1 MSFPSSRVNSDIEF
15 NPSQA
20 VQNWQ
25 IDPWIHS
32 ARISIWGSGGGAEG
46 VREEDVNNDG
56 NLAFVAYPGFNGGDT
71 TIFGITA
78 EGGRAGGRRQSGVV
92 KKNVGGRG
100 GEVNISAEYDWTN
113 LGITIDQFNGS
124 SSGIGTPES
133 PIYLRGQG
141 GTLSG
146 YRADGGIGSD
156 GNNTYVSSHYHEFD
170 NEINRTFTSTSNG
183 SLFRIDL
190 KNENA
195 DGVNGYLPPGGKH
208 YRINFLQPFENNNWT
223 FTITNVAQQA
233 AGGGF
238 GGIPY
243 SYQGSNNKTASRV
256 DIWFQTGGGGNT
268 FIREFTINATGTKP
282 GGKGKG
288 GGGGAAAQ
296 LVLTRQNLV
305 EMGFNVSPYDQDG
318 NPKSF
323 LAEIPVQVGLVGQGG
338 AAGATGGGSI
348 SSFKSRYSAKFTDP
362 VTGDPDPDNS
372 QGGTGGN
379 ENEPST
385 GGSWHET
392 VSGYRIGEPN
402 GDWTNTNP
410 IIVEEDLEYV
420 SSSTS
425 TSGFGAR
432 ARVTFLPWDI
442 GDGDLY
448 TRVLV
453 EMLNNGTGYA
463 VGDKLT
469 IPTWRDTFRSGAG
482 TPVAERLIKVQNV
495 TPPTS
500 GTSVAPDQPNEIA
513 KAGKCVIEWVE
524 TPQVYVREDSSKT
537 LIVVGQTARLK
548 WTVEGDADTL
558 TWPGADFVNGIF
570 SGQQD
575 VSPTVTTTYT
585 AQATGVGGTSSNPES
600 SYTIEVAQIPT
611 INDFASS
618 LNVSFGDEKITLT
631 YDISYCDVSAEIE
644 VYYNYTEGPNA
655 DDSPILAETITID
668 VTNVSY
674 DADAV
679 APKVTGLNNDVGVDH
694 TITWGTWGPT
704 SITATLKIIGTGSQG
719 IAIQQSKT
727 TTVLIDKTPDELNI
741 PETEVDKGLNP
752 IYTPD
757 TDVLTEMLLLDDIDV
772 PVEIKADQPI
782 QVMVN
787 NNAIWENVRQI

>member
-1 MSFPSSRVNSDIEF
+1 MSFPSSRVNSDLNF
-15 NPSQA
+15 TPSQA
-20 VQNWQ
+20 IQTWQ

-46 VREEDVNNDG
+46 VREEDVNNNG
-56 NLAFVAYPGFNGGDT
+56 NLEFVAYPGFNGGDT

-92 KKNVGGRG
+92 LKNAGGRG

-124 SSGIGTPES
+124 SAGLGTDQS
-133 PIYLRGQG
+133 PIYDRGLG
-141 GTLSG
+141 GTLSS

-156 GNNTYVSSHYHEFD
+156 GNNTYVSSHTHIFNNDTNQTY
-170 NEINRTFTSTSNG
+170 TTTTNG

-190 KNENA
+190 MNPNA
-195 DGVNGYLPPGGKH
+195 DGVSGYLTTNGKH
-208 YRINFLQPFENNNWT
+208 YRVNFLQPFENNNWS
-223 FTITNVAQQA
+223 FSITNSQQA
-233 AGGGF
+233 AGGST

-243 SYQGSNNKTASRV
+243 TYQGFNNKSASRV
-256 DIWFQTGGGGNT
+256 DVWFQTSNGSNT
-268 FIREFTINATGTKP
+268 YIRSFTITATGTKP

-288 GGGGAAAQ
+288 GGGAAAAQ

-318 NPKSF
+318 NQRSIA
-323 LAEIPVQVGLVGQGG
+323 AEIPLQVGLVGTGG
-338 AAGATGGGSI
+338 AAGATGGGAI
-348 SSFKSRYSAKFTDP
+348 SGFESRYSAKFTDP

-385 GGSWHET
+385 GGSWHTTSE
-392 VSGYRIGEPN
+392 GYRIGAPN
-402 GDWTNTNP
+402 GDWTGINQFT
-410 IIVEEDLEYV
+410 VEEDLEYV

-425 TSGFGAR
+425 TPGFGAR
-432 ARVTFLPWDI
+432 ARVTFVPWDI

-448 TRVLV
+448 TRILV
-453 EMLNNGTGYA
+453 EILNGGTGYA
-463 VGDKLT
+463 IGDKLT
-469 IPTWRDTFRSGAG
+469 IPTWRDTFQSGG
-482 TPVAERLIKVQNV
+482 GESVAQRLIRVQNV

-500 GTSVAPDQPNEIA
+500 GTPVAPNQPNQIA

-524 TPQVYVREDSSKT
+524 IPQVYVREDNNRT
-537 LIVVGQTARLK
+537 LIITGQTARLR
-548 WTVEGDADTL
+548 WDVEGDADTL

-570 SGQQD
+570 SGAQD

-585 AQATGVGGTSSNPES
+585 AQASGVGGTSSNTEA
-600 SYTIEVAQIPT
+600 SYTIEVAQIPV
-611 INDFASS
+611 INDFAVSQ
-618 LNVSFGDEKITLT
+618 NVAYGDEKITLT
-631 YDISYCDVSAEIE
+631 YDIEYCDTSAEIE
-644 VYYNYTEGPNA
+644 IYYYYAEGPVPG
-655 DDSPILAETITID
+655 PILQETITID
-668 VTNVSY
+668 VSNVSY

-694 TITWGTWGPT
+694 TITWGTWGPS
-704 SITATLKIIGTGSQG
+704 SIESRLKIIGTGSGG
-719 IAIQQSKT
+719 IAIEEYKT
-727 TTVLIDKTPDELNI
+727 TTVIIDKTPDEVTV
-741 PETEVDKGLNP
+741 PEVEVIKGLDP
-752 IYTPD
+752 IYTPV
-757 TDVLTEMLLLDDIDV
+757 TDVLTEMIELDGVDI